1 MHPLHSFW
9 LKLNRANAHLQ
20 ALELEIETWLTQKPY
35 AVFGKH
41 EPGSP
46 DQYVFRVRFFAP
58 VPPEWGILIGEFAHN
73 ARSAL
78 DHLAWQIVSSGSAPP
93 DRGTQ
98 FPIVL
103 LEEDWE
109 TEAARRLPGA
119 QLRHLELIEE
129 RQPYKRTDLS
139 KQQRMA
145 RIAERFKAAKHPLA
159 ILAALNNEDKH
170 RVLATTPASIQSIGY
185 DLIADRDVAE
195 IHMDAAEVS
204 FELPEDGSE
213 MLRVPIT
220 VSGPNPQVKLNRSET
235 IRIAVRYRVEFP
247 RDEGYSETSGY
258 VSDTLSD
265 ILKEEWDIFE
275 VFVNEFG

>member
-1 MHPLHSFW
+1 VHPLHSFW

-20 ALELEIETWLTQKPY
+20 TLQLEIETWLAQKPY

-78 DHLAWQIVSSGSAPP
+78 DHLAWQIVSSGSASPG
-93 DRGTQ
+93 RGTQ

-119 QLRHLELIEE
+119 QPRHLELIEE

-145 RIAERFKAAKHPLA
+145 RVAEQFKAAGHPLA

-170 RVLATTPASIQSIGY
+170 RVLATTPAALRSIGY
-185 DLIADRDVAE
+185 DVIAAHDVSA
-195 IHMDAAEVS
+195 IDLDNSQVS
-204 FELPEDGSE
+204 FEALKDDSE

-220 VSGPNPQVKLNRSET
+220 VSGPNPEVKLKRSET
-235 IRIAVRYRVEFP
+235 VEIAVRYRVEFP
-247 RDEGYSETSGY
+247 REGGYSETSGY
-258 VSDTLSD
+258 VADTLGD

-275 VFVNEFG
+275 VFVNEFR